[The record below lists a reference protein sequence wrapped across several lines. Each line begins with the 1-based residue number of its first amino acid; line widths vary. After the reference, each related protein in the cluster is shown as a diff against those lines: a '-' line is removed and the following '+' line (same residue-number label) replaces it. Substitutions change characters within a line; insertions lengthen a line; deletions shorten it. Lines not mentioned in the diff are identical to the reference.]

1 MNLKQSIASNVS
13 APIPED
19 ELMKQK
25 VKIKS
30 LIFILISI
38 SDLIITL
45 FANIMNLIYFQKFK
59 YDYFIFFIS
68 LTLLYVFFFIIFLLI
83 NSQCICRLLFF
94 YGILLIFYFAFEF
107 YYQIK
112 IINNLSDFM
121 KDDYEK
127 NNFDLIIVSFI
138 ILSFIIRIII
148 LIVLYK
154 YKNKLSNYEK
164 FQRLI
169 DHENFIEN
177 IENKVDK
184 SSVRWSDASNKNNSN
199 NLDNKEEIDLQLLSK
214 STNS

>member
-1 MNLKQSIASNVS
+1 MNLQKSIASNVS

-45 FANIMNLIYFQKFK
+45 FANIMNLIYFKEFK

-107 YYQIK
+107 YYQIQ

-127 NNFDLIIVSFI
+127 NNYDLIIVSFI

-184 SSVRWSDASNKNNSN
+184 SSVR
-199 NLDNKEEIDLQLLSK
+199 
-214 STNS
+214 

>member
-1 MNLKQSIASNVS
+1 MNLKHSIASNVS

-19 ELMKQK
+19 ELMKKK

-45 FANIMNLIYFQKFK
+45 FANVMNLIYFQEFK

-68 LTLLYVFFFIIFLLI
+68 LTLLYVLFFVIFLFI

-94 YGILLIFYFAFEF
+94 YAILLIFYFAFEF
-107 YYQIK
+107 YYQIQ
-112 IINNLSDFM
+112 IINNLKDM

-184 SSVRWSDASNKNNSN
+184 SNVRWSDASKKNNSN
-199 NLDNKEEIDLQLLSK
+199 NFDNKEAIDLQLLSN

>member
-1 MNLKQSIASNVS
+1 MNLKNSLASNVS

-19 ELMKQK
+19 EMMKKK
-25 VKIKS
+25 VKIGS
-30 LIFILISI
+30 FVFIFITI
-38 SDLIITL
+38 SDLIISL
-45 FANIMNLIYFQKFK
+45 FTNIMNLIYFDEFK
-59 YDYFIFFIS
+59 YDYLTYFILFLLSYVCFFIS
-68 LTLLYVFFFIIFLLI
+68 FLFI

-107 YYQIK
+107 YYQIQ

-127 NNFDLIIVSFI
+127 NNYDLIIVSFI

-199 NLDNKEEIDLQLLSK
+199 NFDNKEEIDLQLLSK

>member
-1 MNLKQSIASNVS
+1 MNLKNSLASNVS

-19 ELMKQK
+19 EMMKKK
-25 VKIKS
+25 VKNGS
-30 LIFILISI
+30 FVFIFITI

-45 FANIMNLIYFQKFK
+45 FTNIMNLIYFKEFK

-107 YYQIK
+107 YYQIQ

-127 NNFDLIIVSFI
+127 NNYDLIIVSFI

-164 FQRLI
+164 FQRFV
-169 DHENFIEN
+169 DHENFIEK

-184 SSVRWSDASNKNNSN
+184 SNIRWSDASKMNNYDVN
-199 NLDNKEEIDLQLLSK
+199 FDNRESVDLQLISNL
-214 STNS
+214 